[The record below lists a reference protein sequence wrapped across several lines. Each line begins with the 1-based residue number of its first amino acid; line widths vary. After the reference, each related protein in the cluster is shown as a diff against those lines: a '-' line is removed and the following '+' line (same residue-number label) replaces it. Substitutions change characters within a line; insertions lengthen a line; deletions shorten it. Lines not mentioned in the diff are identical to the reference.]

1 MEALDLRWRKS
12 SRSDNGG
19 NCVEVGQSAGSVRV
33 RDTKNSGAAVELRFS
48 ADTWRRFAEQV
59 KATR

>member
-19 NCVEVGQSAGSVRV
+19 NCVEVGQAAGSVRV
-33 RDTKNSGAAVELRFS
+33 RDAKNSTAVELRFS

>member
-1 MEALDLRWRKS
+1 METLDPQWRKS

-33 RDTKNSGAAVELRFS
+33 RDTKNHAGTELRFN
-48 ADTWRRFAEQV
+48 AATWRRFAEEV
-59 KATR
+59 KAAR